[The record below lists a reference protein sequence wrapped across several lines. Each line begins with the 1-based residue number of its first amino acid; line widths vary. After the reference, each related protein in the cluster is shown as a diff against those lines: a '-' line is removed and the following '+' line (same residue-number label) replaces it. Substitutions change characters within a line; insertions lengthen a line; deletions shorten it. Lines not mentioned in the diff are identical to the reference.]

1 MKKSERRRRLL
12 ALVLSALLGV
22 LAVFMVEA
30 NVQASGLESGYQ
42 FSLHQLNSEM
52 SQATTQGYTPEDLA
66 PVATRLATIQA
77 APEPVWVGE
86 RPGYYQHQGNAVA
99 ALRTD
104 LRQLEGTVTEETKS
118 KVATALAGASA
129 KIAEDRKLEVDAAD
143 LQQLQVRFEQLT
155 QGGAAAT
162 KLTDYR
168 SVIVEAGKLDQAA
181 AALGQV
187 QVAENEAIR
196 KGAEEIKARTGG
208 NLDAIR
214 KAALKTLADARDDAT
229 IEGFLDLRKT
239 FTGSDSV
246 MKPLAKLEKY
256 AGWLGDGDP
265 ERVAFGA
272 SALARYGGQVHEAA
286 MKGMPAKTIVIYIQ
300 DQYLIAYDHG
310 QQAMGTSVTTGR
322 PSLPTDV
329 GPMKIIYRQSPFV
342 MRSPWPK
349 QSPFWYPDS
358 PVRKV
363 MWFTETGEGLHDA
376 TWRSWFGAG
385 SNLGDG
391 THGCVNL
398 PGDRVDWVWD
408 WAPDGTPVIVIPGTG
423 EPQHVQL
430 AQNSIDTPAGQVIK
444 GA

>member
-1 MKKSERRRRLL
+1 MKKSERRRRLF
-12 ALVLSALLGV
+12 ALLLSALLGA

-30 NVQASGLESGYQ
+30 NVQASGLESGYGA
-42 FSLHQLNSEM
+42 SLSQLNSEI
-52 SQATTQGYTPEDLA
+52 SQATNQGYTAEDLA
-66 PVATRLATIQA
+66 PVTSRLATMQA
-77 APEPVWVGE
+77 VQEPVWVGD
-86 RPGYYQHQGNAVA
+86 RPAYFRHQGNSVA

-104 LRQLEGTVTEETKS
+104 LRQLEVAVVEDTKGKVT
-118 KVATALAGASA
+118 AALAGVAA

-143 LQQLQVRFEQLT
+143 LQPLQARLDQLT
-155 QGGAAAT
+155 QAGATAS
-162 KLTDYR
+162 KLNDYR
-168 SVIVEAGKLDQAA
+168 GVTVEAGKLDQAA
-181 AALGQV
+181 TALGQV
-187 QVAENEAIR
+187 QVAENNAIR
-196 KGAEEIKARTGG
+196 QGAEEIKARTGG
-208 NLDAIR
+208 NIDTIR
-214 KAALKTLADARDDAT
+214 KAAQKTLADARDDAT

-239 FTGSDSV
+239 FAGSDSV
-246 MKPLAKLEKY
+246 TKPLAKLEKY

-272 SALARYGGQVHEAA
+272 SALARYGAQVHDAT

-300 DQYLIAYDHG
+300 DQHLIAYDHG
-310 QQAMGTSVTTGR
+310 QQAMGTVVTTGR
-322 PSLPTDV
+322 PSLATDV

-349 QSPFWYPDS
+349 ESPYWYPDS

-376 TWRSWFGAG
+376 PWRGWFGAG
-385 SNLGDG
+385 SNRGDG

-398 PGDRVDWVWD
+398 PADRVDWVWD

-423 EPQHVQL
+423 EPQQAQL
-430 AQNSIDTPAGQVIK
+430 AQNTIDTPAGQVIK